1 MENSKIKHFPIASF
15 SSVMGIAG
23 VSIALN
29 KFYHMQWFPEWP
41 YLVTMAISFIAFV
54 LISLMYSR
62 KAYLFYQDINDDFRH
77 RIRINFFSTITIS
90 FLLLSISIYGIW
102 PFVALP
108 LWWIGFIGHTYIMLH
123 TIKFWIQHNFEIKT
137 FNPAWFIPVVG
148 NILVPVIGVD
158 FIPRELAWVYFSIGF
173 IFWIVLLTI
182 FMNRVIF
189 HDQMPKKF
197 MPTFFILLA
206 PPAIGFIAYVRI
218 IQSLDSFAFF
228 MLFIA
233 YFFAAL
239 LLMLYKS
246 FKGLEF
252 FVSWWAFLFP
262 LASTTI
268 ASVVAFQLTG
278 AAIYK
283 YIAWFFMLSALV
295 TFAIVSYKTLVA
307 IKNEELCVEE
317 E

>member
-1 MENSKIKHFPIASF
+1 MDNSKIKYFPIAAF
-15 SSVMGIAG
+15 SSVMGMAG
-23 VSIALN
+23 VSVALN
-29 KFYHMQWFPEWP
+29 KFYHLQWFPKWP
-41 YLVTMAISFIAFV
+41 YLVTLAISFLAFV
-54 LISLMYSR
+54 VVSIMYSK
-62 KAYLFYQDINDDFRH
+62 KAYMYYNEVNVDFKH

-90 FLLLSISIYGIW
+90 FLLLAIATYGIW
-102 PFVALP
+102 PMVALP

-123 TIKFWIQHNFEIKT
+123 TIKFWIQHNFEIKS

-148 NILVPVIGVD
+148 NILIPVIGVD
-158 FIPRELAWVYFSIGF
+158 FIPREIAWLYYSIGF
-173 IFWIVLLTI
+173 LFWIILLTI
-182 FMNRVIF
+182 FINRVIF

-218 IQSLDSFAFF
+218 IQSMDSFAYF

-239 LLMLYKS
+239 LVMIHKS
-246 FKGLEF
+246 FRGLNF

-262 LASTTI
+262 LASITI
-268 ASVVAFQLTG
+268 ASVVAYQLTG
-278 AAIYK
+278 VNIYK
-283 YIAWFFMLSALV
+283 YLAWLFMASMLIAYV
-295 TFAIVSYKTLVA
+295 IVGYKTFIA
-307 IKNEELCVEE
+307 IRNETLCVEE

>member
-1 MENSKIKHFPIASF
+1 MENSKIQHFPIAAF
-15 SSVMGIAG
+15 SSVMGLAG

-29 KFYHMQWFPEWP
+29 KFYHLQWFPIWP
-41 YLVTMAISFIAFV
+41 YLVMLIISFLAFV
-54 LISLMYSR
+54 IVSLMYSM
-62 KAYLFYQDINDDFRH
+62 KAYKFYKEVGEDFKH

-90 FLLLSISIYGIW
+90 FLLLSIAIYGIW
-102 PFVALP
+102 PMVALP
-108 LWWIGFIGHTYIMLH
+108 LWWIGFLGHTYIMMH

-148 NILVPVIGVD
+148 NILIPVIGVD
-158 FIPRELAWVYFSIGF
+158 FIPRELAWFYYAIGF
-173 IFWIVLLTI
+173 LFWIILLTI

-189 HDQMPKKF
+189 HDQMPQKF

-206 PPAIGFIAYVRI
+206 PPAIGFLAYVRI
-218 IQSLDSFAFF
+218 IQSLDSFAYF

-239 LLMLYKS
+239 LVMLHKS
-246 FKGLEF
+246 FKKLDF

-262 LASTTI
+262 LASITI

-278 AAIYK
+278 VDIYK
-283 YIAWFFMLSALV
+283 YLAWLFMLGALI
-295 TFAIVSYKTLVA
+295 TLGIVSMKTIQA
-307 IKNEELCVEE
+307 IRNETLCVEE

>member
-1 MENSKIKHFPIASF
+1 MENSKIQHFPITTY
-15 SSVMGIAG
+15 SSVMGMAG

-29 KFYHMQWFPEWP
+29 KFYHLQWFPKWP
-41 YLVTMAISFIAFV
+41 YLIMMAVSFLAFVVISF
-54 LISLMYSR
+54 MYSR
-62 KAYLFYQDINDDFRH
+62 KAYMFYQEVNNDFRH

-90 FLLLSISIYGIW
+90 FLLLAIAIYGIW
-102 PFVALP
+102 PLVALP

-123 TIKFWIQHNFEIKT
+123 TIRFWIQHNFEIKT

-148 NILVPVIGVD
+148 NILIPVIGVD

-173 IFWIVLLTI
+173 LFWIVLLTI

-218 IQSLDSFAFF
+218 IQSLDSFAYF

-239 LLMLYKS
+239 LIMLYKN
-246 FKGLEF
+246 FKSLDF

-262 LASTTI
+262 LASITI
-268 ASVVAFQLTG
+268 ASVVAYQLTALG
-278 AAIYK
+278 IYK
-283 YIAWFFMLSALV
+283 YLAWFFMASALI
-295 TFAIVSYKTLVA
+295 TFAIVISKTINA
-307 IKNEELCVEE
+307 IKKESLCVEE

>member
-1 MENSKIKHFPIASF
+1 MDNSKIKHFPIAAF
-15 SSVMGIAG
+15 SSVMGMSG

-29 KFYHMQWFPEWP
+29 KFYHLQWFPKWP
-41 YLVTMAISFIAFV
+41 YLVMLLISFLAFIV
-54 LISLMYSR
+54 VSFMYSK
-62 KAYLFYQDINDDFRH
+62 KAYMYYKEVNLDFKH
-77 RIRINFFSTITIS
+77 RIRINFFSAITIS
-90 FLLLSISIYGIW
+90 FLLLSIAVYGIW
-102 PFVALP
+102 PMVALP

-148 NILVPVIGVD
+148 NILIPVIGVD
-158 FIPRELAWVYFSIGF
+158 FIPRELAWLYYSIGF
-173 IFWIVLLTI
+173 LFWIILLTI
-182 FMNRVIF
+182 FINRVIF

-218 IQSLDSFAFF
+218 IQSLDSFAYF

-239 LLMLYKS
+239 LVMIYKS
-246 FKGLEF
+246 FRGLDF

-262 LASTTI
+262 LASITI
-268 ASVVAFQLTG
+268 ASVVAYQLTG
-278 AAIYK
+278 VDIYK
-283 YIAWFFMLSALV
+283 YLAWLFMGSMLI
-295 TFAIVSYKTLVA
+295 TFIIVSYKTFVA
-307 IKNEELCVEE
+307 IRNNTLCVEE